1 MKEENVL
8 EIVSELNGMIFDK
21 LGEKQ
26 YMSNP
31 LSFTI
36 ISDGN
41 FMAIE
46 FEGHT
51 IWNSEDDEREYNEEI
66 DEFEP
71 LKLFCVKQLMKY
83 NSLINL
89 ILE

>member
-1 MKEENVL
+1 
-8 EIVSELNGMIFDK
+8 
-21 LGEKQ
+21 
-26 YMSNP
+26 
-31 LSFTI
+31 
-36 ISDGN
+36 
-41 FMAIE
+41 MAIE